1 MRPNARQLAMR
12 DPALA
17 ALMGAIGGNGADF
30 GSDFGADYGADY
42 GDEMAGDTL
51 YGEDMAG
58 DFYGDFGAF
67 GAFGAA
73 AAAARAPAAH
83 GVNPAMMALWKKH
96 AAVQKHTQT
105 RVGLLKPNGSSL
117 VKVEGYSFSINQTI
131 AALGTPQA
139 LLLTGN
145 PQVDIRPIRV
155 TMNAPSVGFATI
167 TDIKVSNVS
176 ATVGTT
182 GDAFKYSIL
191 GVGAHMKLPMLTPA
205 IPATVTGNYTGFLP
219 PGFVGGSAFLFEA
232 CFEGPAIL
240 AGGSH

>member
-17 ALMGAIGGNGADF
+17 ALMGALPGTDF
-30 GSDFGADYGADY
+30 GSEGGSDF
-42 GDEMAGDTL
+42 
-51 YGEDMAG
+51 AG
-58 DFYGDFGAF
+58 DFYGDFGDEMSGDTLYGADYGGDF
-67 GAFGAA
+67 GMFGAA
-73 AAAARAPAAH
+73 AAAPAAAPAHH
-83 GVNPAMMALWKKH
+83 GMNPQMIALWKKH
-96 AAVQKHTQT
+96 QAVQKHTMH

-131 AALGTPQA
+131 AALGVAQA

-167 TDIKVSNVS
+167 ADIKVSNVS

-219 PGFVGGSAFLFEA
+219 PGFVGGTPYLFEA